1 MDTISAW
8 TGMLIG
14 YFAFSIGAFVIEY
27 IINKSNNNKWGYKIT
42 KTVIALNIALLV
54 YIFAFSGR
62 RGH

>member
-54 YIFAFSGR
+54 YT
-62 RGH
+62 